1 MRISDWSSDVC
12 SSDLQRRLLEDEG
25 EILLAVVTAGGVTL
39 PGDAELAGIGRQ
51 QPGDQPQHRALAAA
65 GWSEQAQEV
74 AVVNLE
80 SEAVQGHDTVR
91 ERLADARHTDHR
103 PPVALPPQPH
113 SPSLR
118 SHQLGITPSR

>member
-65 GWSEQAQEV
+65 GWSEQRSEERRVGEECVSTGRSRWSPYHLKKKEV
-74 AVVNLE
+74 
-80 SEAVQGHDTVR
+80 
-91 ERLADARHTDHR
+91 
-103 PPVALPPQPH
+103 
-113 SPSLR
+113 
-118 SHQLGITPSR
+118 